1 MEAGCTLQNQPAQGT
16 SCKASFSVG
25 EPPVAYE
32 GRGDGGEGKEVF
44 RLSLVA
50 AVQAS
55 AAGQPGHGPFH
66 DPAVL
71 AQASG

>member
-1 MEAGCTLQNQPAQGT
+1 MAH
-16 SCKASFSVG
+16 
-25 EPPVAYE
+25 E

-50 AVQAS
+50 AVEAS
-55 AAGQPGHGPFH
+55 AAGQPVHRPFH
-66 DPAVL
+66 DPAVP